1 MTILD
6 KAESWLGQGR
16 KLALATVI
24 ETWGSAPQPVGSQLV
39 VDAEGSFE
47 GAVSGGCV
55 EGEVISQAQDLISKG
70 GHKILEFGVAD
81 ETAWRVG
88 LACGGRIKIYVEA
101 LA

>member
-1 MTILD
+1 MNTLEIAS
-6 KAESWLGQGR
+6 KWLGQGR
-16 KLALATVI
+16 KVALATVV

-39 VDAEGSFE
+39 VDAEGRFE

-55 EGEVISQAQDLISKG
+55 EGEVISQAQALIGTG

-88 LACGGRIKIYVEA
+88 LACGGRIKIYIEA
-101 LA
+101 VA

>member
-1 MTILD
+1 MTILER
-6 KAESWLGQGR
+6 AESWLGQGR

-24 ETWGSAPQPVGSQLV
+24 ETWGSAPQPVGSQLL
-39 VDAEGSFE
+39 VDSDGHFE

-55 EGEVISQAQDLISKG
+55 EGEVITQAQELIASG

-81 ETAWRVG
+81 ETAWRAG